1 VALTDHEHDTYVV
14 DVTLHRETGT
24 FSVHSPTTAQDFGF
38 TYLTDY
44 HFFKEAISLHNY
56 LYPEEAIEP
65 LFESFTL
72 ISSYRNYHAFQPSIS
87 LSAAHPGSS
96 RLDHFR
102 MSLIDKH
109 LPRYQFS
116 ERHRTRVKASPEEV
130 IRAVINFNRPRD
142 RFSDILLALRTVP
155 SRLMGRE
162 APLVGKPIF
171 TPLDQDEKSE
181 TVAGLI
187 GRFWQLDGGL
197 VPIPDADAF
206 AHFAEPGTPKL
217 VIGYRVAPDPV
228 GTLLTTE
235 TRVFCP
241 DRYSLLRFAPYWMLI
256 RIPSGL
262 IRRRT
267 LRAIKAAAEKT

>member
-1 VALTDHEHDTYVV
+1 
-14 DVTLHRETGT
+14 
-24 FSVHSPTTAQDFGF
+24 
-38 TYLTDY
+38 
-44 HFFKEAISLHNY
+44 
-56 LYPEEAIEP
+56 
-65 LFESFTL
+65 
-72 ISSYRNYHAFQPSIS
+72 
-87 LSAAHPGSS
+87 
-96 RLDHFR
+96 

-116 ERHRTRVKASPEEV
+116 ERHRTRVRASPDEV
-130 IRAVINFNRPRD
+130 IRAVVTLNRPPD
-142 RFSDILLALRTVP
+142 RLNDILLALRTVP
-155 SRLMGRE
+155 SRLLGRE
-162 APLVGKPIF
+162 APRIGKLIF
-171 TPLDQDEKSE
+171 TPLDQDANSE

-206 AHFAEPGTPKL
+206 ARFAEPGTPKL
-217 VIGYRVAPDPV
+217 VIAYRATPDPV

-267 LRAIKAAAEKT
+267 LRAIKAAAEEA

>member
-1 VALTDHEHDTYVV
+1 
-14 DVTLHRETGT
+14 
-24 FSVHSPTTAQDFGF
+24 
-38 TYLTDY
+38 
-44 HFFKEAISLHNY
+44 
-56 LYPEEAIEP
+56 
-65 LFESFTL
+65 
-72 ISSYRNYHAFQPSIS
+72 
-87 LSAAHPGSS
+87 
-96 RLDHFR
+96 

-116 ERHRTRVKASPEEV
+116 ERHRTRVRASPDEV
-130 IRAVINFNRPRD
+130 MRAVINLDLPPDRLRD
-142 RFSDILLALRTVP
+142 FLLMLRTVP
-155 SRLMGRE
+155 SRLLGGE
-162 APLVGKPIF
+162 APRVGMHIF

-206 AHFAEPGTPKL
+206 ARFAGPGTPKL
-217 VIGYRVAPDPV
+217 VTGFRATPDPL

-241 DRYSLLRFAPYWMLI
+241 DLYSLLRFAPYWMLI

-267 LRAIKAAAEKT
+267 LRAIKAAGEKGVRSSPSPAVPP